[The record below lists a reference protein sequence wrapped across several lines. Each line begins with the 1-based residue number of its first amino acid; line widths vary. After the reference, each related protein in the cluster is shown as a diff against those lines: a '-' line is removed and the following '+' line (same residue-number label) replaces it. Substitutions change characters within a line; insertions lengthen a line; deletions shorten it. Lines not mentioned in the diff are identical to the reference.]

1 MYRMQL
7 WNVILLKENFALP
20 LSHFL
25 VMFSI
30 TRRFDDDIKFIEKH
44 KDIALRQVAL
54 WDAKFQELSKVF
66 NIPIGDMKL
75 HAVSREPSLF
85 SREFFFN
92 DYS

>member
-1 MYRMQL
+1 
-7 WNVILLKENFALP
+7 
-20 LSHFL
+20 
-25 VMFSI
+25 MFSI
-30 TRRFDDDIKFIEKH
+30 IRRFDDDIKFIEKH

-92 DYS
+92 DYSLYISNYKYRSISVDCKIA